1 MTRAALA
8 GALTGLLALCVAFLP
23 ARVDAQRAQPTL
35 LPEPHLVQ
43 PLSARAELAA
53 SPLEQQRDTTRA
65 RRTPIFDRLGP
76 DQRIGL
82 AGLVVASTTLI
93 VANNARARDPVRSG
107 FAIDQRSLVAAGA
120 IVGATVTA
128 IWLERRRRDAPSD
141 EDRAFSNAFDEQR
154 DAH

>member
-1 MTRAALA
+1 MLNLGMAAVLA
-8 GALTGLLALCVAFLP
+8 VAAIVVPSF
-23 ARVDAQRAQPTL
+23 AHAQRAQPTL

-65 RRTPIFDRLGP
+65 RRTPIFDRLSP
-76 DQRIGL
+76 DQQIGL

-120 IVGATVTA
+120 IIGATVTA
-128 IWLERRRRDAPSD
+128 IWLERRRRDARSD